1 MKVTEAKSW
10 LLAEAAKRGVD
21 LEVLA
26 TNQSS
31 LTIQAQNGATS
42 DVNMSSNGGIGLRVI
57 TEGRVGYAFS
67 EELTEEALNWT
78 LDEAIGNAELQEQG
92 RATLPAGGALGRHEL
107 VDEGLSGALQEKKA
121 TTIQME
127 PATRNAARRWR
138 SAPPRAWTAR
148 TG

>member
-42 DVNMSSNGGIGLRVI
+42 DVNMSTNRGIGLRVI
-57 TEGRVGYAFS
+57 TAGRVGYAFT
-67 EELTEEALNWT
+67 EELTEEALGWT
-78 LDEAIGNAELQEQG
+78 FDEAVGNAELQEEG
-92 RATLPAGGALGRHEL
+92 RAALPSGSSLGRHDL
-107 VDEGLSGALQEKKA
+107 VDEGLSGSLQE
-121 TTIQME
+121 
-127 PATRNAARRWR
+127 
-138 SAPPRAWTAR
+138 
-148 TG
+148 